1 MPIFK
6 TVEDNQKENHVEDNQ
21 KERSS
26 KKRNRDALSPP
37 TNDACKGNYKKHFK
51 LSKPNGEPSKQ
62 NGGKVSK
69 LLKIFEKNENGS

>member
-1 MPIFK
+1 MPCDK
-6 TVEDNQKENHVEDNQ
+6 NAEDNLKEKPLEDNQKESN
-21 KERSS
+21 R
-26 KKRNRDALSPP
+26 KKRNIDALSPP
-37 TNDACKGNYKKHFK
+37 TNDARKGNYKKHCK